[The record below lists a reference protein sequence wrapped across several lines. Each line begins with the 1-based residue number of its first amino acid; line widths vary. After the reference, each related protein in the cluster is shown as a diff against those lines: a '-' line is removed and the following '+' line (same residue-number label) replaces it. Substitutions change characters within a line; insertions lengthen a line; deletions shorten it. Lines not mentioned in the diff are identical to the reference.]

1 MRVTF
6 GSPSIFFYLCRNL
19 YLVMNIINFAE
30 SNSIVNQYVAELRDV
45 KVQTDRNTFRHN
57 LQRIGQMMAYEV
69 SKTLHYSEKTVQ
81 TPLAQ
86 AKANMPD
93 DEVVLATVFRA
104 GLPFHQG
111 FLDVFDHAGNA
122 FVSAYRYYLDEKHES
137 VGIKVEYLAAP
148 DLTDKTLIIA
158 DPMLATGG
166 SLELAYQA
174 LCTKGIPKQLHLCCV
189 IAAQAGIDNLM
200 KLFRPLDNVTLW
212 CAAIDPILNEHKYI
226 VPGLGDAGDLAY
238 GDKI

>member
-1 MRVTF
+1 LRTAKIQKNMRIV
-6 GSPSIFFYLCRNL
+6 
-19 YLVMNIINFAE
+19 NFAE
-30 SNSIVNQYVAELRDV
+30 SNSVINQYVAELREV
-45 KVQTDRNTFRHN
+45 HIQKDRNTFRHN

-69 SKTLHYSEKTVQ
+69 SKTLNYSEKEIQ
-81 TPLAQ
+81 TPLAK
-86 AKANMPD
+86 AKANTPD
-93 DEVVLATVFRA
+93 DDVVLATVFRA

-122 FVSAYRYYLDEKHES
+122 FVSAYRYYMDEKHEE

-166 SLELAYQA
+166 SLQLAYEA

-189 IAAQAGIDNLM
+189 IASQTGVDNII
-200 KLFRPLDNVTLW
+200 KLFKPLDNVTLW

>member
-1 MRVTF
+1 
-6 GSPSIFFYLCRNL
+6 
-19 YLVMNIINFAE
+19 MNIINFAE
-30 SNSIVNQYVAELRDV
+30 QNSIINQYMAEMRDV
-45 KVQTDRNTFRHN
+45 EYQKNRLLFRNN
-57 LQRIGQMMAYEV
+57 IERIGEFEAFEI
-69 SKTLHYSEKTVQ
+69 SKTLDYKAKDIA
-81 TPLAQ
+81 TPLGI
-86 AKANMPD
+86 AKVNVPTD
-93 DEVVLATVFRA
+93 KVVLATIFRA
-104 GLPFHQG
+104 GLPFHNG
-111 FLDVFDHAGNA
+111 FLKIFDNAGNA
-122 FVSAYRYYLDEKHES
+122 FVSAYREYKDEAHHE
-137 VGIKVEYLAAP
+137 VGIHVEYLATP
-148 DLTDKTLIIA
+148 SIDEKTLIIA

-174 LCTKGIPKQLHLCCV
+174 LCTKGNPKQLHICCV

>member
-1 MRVTF
+1 
-6 GSPSIFFYLCRNL
+6 
-19 YLVMNIINFAE
+19 MNIVDLSKTDSVI
-30 SNSIVNQYVAELRDV
+30 NQYVAELRDV
-45 KVQTDRNTFRHN
+45 NIQSDRNKFRHN

-69 SKTLHYSEKTVQ
+69 SKKLHYSEKEVQ
-81 TPLAQ
+81 TPLAI
-86 AKANMPD
+86 AKASVAD
-93 DEVVLATVFRA
+93 DEVVLATIFRA

-122 FVSAYRYYLDEKHES
+122 FVSAYRYYLDDSHEKI
-137 VGIKVEYLAAP
+137 GIKVEYLAAP
-148 DLTDKTLIIA
+148 DLSDKTLIIA

-166 SLELAYQA
+166 SFDLTYQA
-174 LCTKGIPKQLHLCCV
+174 LCTKGVPRHLHLCCV
-189 IAAQAGIDNLM
+189 IAAQQGVDHIKSLFKPIDNM
-200 KLFRPLDNVTLW
+200 TLW

>member
-1 MRVTF
+1 MKIV
-6 GSPSIFFYLCRNL
+6 
-19 YLVMNIINFAE
+19 NFA
-30 SNSIVNQYVAELRDV
+30 NSQSVINEYVAALRDV
-45 KVQTDRNTFRHN
+45 KIQADRNTFRHN

-81 TPLAQ
+81 TPLGA
-86 AKANMPD
+86 AKTMTPD
-93 DEVVLATVFRA
+93 DDIVLATVFRA
-104 GLPFHQG
+104 GLPYHQG

-122 FVSAYRYYLDEKHES
+122 FVSAYRYYLDEKHET
-137 VGIKVEYLAAP
+137 VGIKIEYLAAP
-148 DLTDKTLIIA
+148 DLSDKTLIIA

-166 SLELAYQA
+166 SLEFAYQA
-174 LCTKGIPKQLHLCCV
+174 LCTKGIPRQLHLCCV
-189 IAAQAGIDNLM
+189 IAAQEGVDKIT
-200 KLFRPLDNVTLW
+200 KLFKPLDNVTLW

>member
-1 MRVTF
+1 MK
-6 GSPSIFFYLCRNL
+6 
-19 YLVMNIINFAE
+19 IINFADT
-30 SNSIVNQYVAELRDV
+30 NTVINQYVAELRDIHI
-45 KVQTDRNTFRHN
+45 QSDRNTFRHN
-57 LQRIGQMMAYEV
+57 LERIGQLMAYEV
-69 SKTLHYSEKTVQ
+69 SKTLSYSEKEVQ
-81 TPLAQ
+81 TPLAM
-86 AKANMPD
+86 AKANTHD
-93 DEVVLATVFRA
+93 DEIVLATVFRA

-122 FVSAYRYYLDEKHES
+122 FVSAYRYYLDEKHED

-166 SLELAYQA
+166 SLQLAYEA
-174 LCTKGIPKQLHLCCV
+174 LCSKGIPKQLHLCCV
-189 IAAQAGIDNLM
+189 IAAQTGVDNIM
-200 KLFRPLDNVTLW
+200 KLFKPLDNVTLW
-212 CAAIDPILNEHKYI
+212 CAVIDPVLNEHKYI

>member
-1 MRVTF
+1 MK
-6 GSPSIFFYLCRNL
+6 
-19 YLVMNIINFAE
+19 IINFAE
-30 SNSIVNQYVAELRDV
+30 TNSIINQYVAELRDIR
-45 KVQTDRNTFRHN
+45 VQADRNTFRHN

-69 SKTLHYSEKTVQ
+69 SKTLQYSEKTIQ
-81 TPLAQ
+81 TPLAL
-86 AKANMPD
+86 AKAKTPD
-93 DEVVLATVFRA
+93 DDIVLATVFRA

-148 DLTDKTLIIA
+148 DLTDKTVIIA

-174 LCTKGIPKQLHLCCV
+174 LCTKGIPKHLHLCCV
-189 IAAQAGIDNLM
+189 IAAQDGIENIK
-200 KLFRPLDNVTLW
+200 KLFKPLDNVTLW

>member
-1 MRVTF
+1 MK
-6 GSPSIFFYLCRNL
+6 
-19 YLVMNIINFAE
+19 IIDFAE
-30 SNSIVNQYVAELRDV
+30 SNSVINQYVAELRDV
-45 KVQTDRNTFRHN
+45 RIQNDRNTFRHN
-57 LQRIGQMMAYEV
+57 LQRIGQLMAYEV
-69 SKTLHYSEKTVQ
+69 SKTLSYSEKEIQ
-81 TPLAQ
+81 TPLSM
-86 AKANMPD
+86 AKACTHD
-93 DEVVLATVFRA
+93 DAIVLATVFRA

-122 FVSAYRYYLDEKHES
+122 FVSAYRYYMDEKQEE

-166 SLELAYQA
+166 SLQLAYEA

-189 IAAQAGIDNLM
+189 IAAQTGVDNIL
-200 KLFRPLDNVTLW
+200 KLFKPLDNVTLW
-212 CAAIDPILNEHKYI
+212 CAAIDPVLNEHKYI